1 MRLKDDKKELI
12 IRQEAIKMIVE
23 NGFDGFSMQKLAK
36 KAAISPSTIYVYF
49 KSREDLVNQLY
60 IDVHNRFEKEALIGF
75 DAHLK
80 FEEGLWL
87 QWKNRLEN
95 ILRNPMEYRFHEQ
108 FRNSPLIKMNGMQ
121 QTLFRKI
128 MNDFVKNAVT
138 RKEIPDLPVE
148 VFWTVA
154 YGPFYTLIK
163 FHLDKA
169 TMSGKPFSLTVQNLR
184 QTFELVA
191 KALRL

>member
-1 MRLKDDKKELI
+1 VRLKDDKKELI
-12 IRQEAIKMIVE
+12 IRREAIKMIVE

-49 KSREDLVNQLY
+49 KNREDLVNQLY
-60 IDVHNRFEKEALIGF
+60 IEVHNKFEREALIGF
-75 DAHLK
+75 DAQLK
-80 FEEGLWL
+80 FKEGLWL

-95 ILRNPMEYRFHEQ
+95 ILQNPLEYRFHEQ
-108 FRNSPLIKMNGMQ
+108 FRNSPLINTKGMQ
-121 QTLFRKI
+121 QTVFRKI
-128 MNDFVKNAVT
+128 MSDFVKNAVM

-169 TMSGKPFSLTVQNLR
+169 TMSGKPFSLTAQNLR

-191 KALRL
+191 KALQT